1 MEQKTIVKKPPPTLS
16 QPPPVH
22 EQTQLEAKELYPT
35 VENDDDADETVQQQ
49 AVEGGPES
57 GHNTSKDDED
67 VFSFGEKL
75 VFQCFTQGIATFIGV
90 LVALW
95 VNKNV
100 L

>member
-35 VENDDDADETVQQQ
+35 VENDDADESVQKK
-49 AVEGGPES
+49 AVEGEES
-57 GHNTSKDDED
+57 SPVTSKDDED

-90 LVALW
+90 FVALW